1 MRILVTGAAGLIGSE
16 YCARLA
22 AAGHAVTALVHRRHA
37 LTDNRGALVP
47 SRAEGDD
54 PAPGEIVT
62 RSGDVRL
69 PRFGLAPVPAIDL
82 LVHSAAV
89 TAFDAAEDVYR
100 AVNIDGTRHA
110 IAVARARGAGLLH
123 VSTAYVCGTTDGTI
137 APGFTGTAF
146 TNGYE
151 ASKAAGE
158 ALVRESGLAFAI
170 ARPSVVVGDWAS
182 GQISRFE
189 NIYMIFKLIAEGR
202 IRTLPAA
209 AGATL
214 DLVPIDHVMAGLM
227 LMTERF
233 ADLAG
238 QTVHLTAR
246 TPTPIPAIGTAMAR
260 AGLGTPDF
268 VAPAQFD
275 PARLPAGERRW
286 HAAAATLYTAY
297 LLRDP
302 RFVADCPLLPPCPTT
317 DAAWMD
323 RLIVF
328 AVGAGF
334 VRVKAAA

>member
-16 YCARLA
+16 LCARLA
-22 AAGHAVTALVHRRHA
+22 GAGHAVTALVHRRHD
-37 LTDNRGALVP
+37 LTDNGGRVVP
-47 SRAEGDD
+47 SRAEGVD
-54 PAPGEIVT
+54 PAPGEVVT
-62 RSGDVRL
+62 RSGDVRQ
-69 PRFGLAPVPAIDL
+69 PGFGLAEVPAIDL

-100 AVNIDGTRHA
+100 AVNLDGTRHA
-110 IAVARARGAGLLH
+110 VDVARAGGARLLH
-123 VSTAYVCGTTDGTI
+123 VSTAYVCGTQDGPI
-137 APGFTGTAF
+137 VPGFTGTAF

-158 ALVRESGLAFAI
+158 ALVRASGLNFAI

-214 DLVPIDHVMAGLM
+214 DLVPIDHVIAGL
-227 LMTERF
+227 LVMTERF
-233 ADLAG
+233 ADFAG
-238 QTVHLTAR
+238 QTVHLTAS

-260 AGLGTPDF
+260 AGLGTPEW
-268 VAPAQFD
+268 VAPTQFD
-275 PARLPAGERRW
+275 PALLPAGERRW

-302 RFVADCPLLPPCPTT
+302 RFVVDCALVPVCPPT

-323 RLIVF
+323 RLIAF
-328 AVGAGF
+328 AVAAGF